1 MFKIK
6 RPALWA
12 FIVAMAAAITAHLC
26 SLTAV
31 CVFAAVLVTAAA
43 RAAVKNKAVAVV
55 ALLLGVAVLMHAAI
69 IQVCALDKLAPLN
82 AKNVEICGTLC
93 DTRTANQTHIKQT
106 VAVSSIDGHSF
117 AVPVKI
123 LLINSNGF
131 AAPQGDKICITA
143 KLKISENTAYQKS
156 NFAQGIYAT
165 CTNIKVKSI
174 TKGKNIYSLSGRVK
188 QYVNKTLE
196 RYLSYNQASVL
207 SGIVIGDNLNIDDA
221 FYNNVVDSGVS
232 HMLVV
237 SGMHLTII
245 CSAFINLLRKIMSR
259 RMAAVFLLPL
269 VLFIALVCDFGYS
282 ILRAAMGYIIFLVSN
297 MLLKKPDP
305 ISSLCMAC
313 VFILIS
319 NPFALGSVSL
329 WLSVSATWGIISI
342 SAPLSEHI
350 ENKYGSHRLYGLF
363 KIIAEPFCT
372 TLGAMVFC
380 LPVSMLVF
388 GRVSLVSLLTNLLVS
403 YSITI
408 ALCAAIL
415 GLVISVVIPFEPLL
429 NIVFAIPGICIKYF
443 TVVVNF
449 AASIPYACVEVTKVY
464 AIVFTVLLAV
474 GTVFAYNCIIKG
486 KKRRLLRVLAIALIP
501 LCIVTA
507 YLNTGRAT
515 VTAVAL
521 SKSQSII
528 ISCHG
533 YTAVI
538 GTGGSAAD
546 GKRINAALQKEKITQ
561 IDALY
566 ILDENA
572 NFAGTSTVIDANN
585 IGCVY
590 TAQDDDIKAKI
601 KQSGNKVH
609 AVSQKQNPID
619 NITLTFL
626 DGAVNIDFDGYTVF
640 VYGTGDAL
648 PIHNLYAKKA
658 DAVILSAD
666 GQTAVCKRHTAS
678 TTSFGSV
685 SLKIKQGF
693 ALS

>member
-12 FIVAMAAAITAHLC
+12 LIVAMAAALTAYLC

-31 CVFAAVLVTAAA
+31 CIVAAVLAAA
-43 RAAVKNKAVAVV
+43 AALAAVKNKAVAVV
-55 ALLLGVAVLMHAAI
+55 ALLLGVAVLIHAAI
-69 IQVCALDKLAPLN
+69 IQVCALEKLAPLN

-93 DTRTANQTHIKQT
+93 DTRTAKQTHITQT
-106 VAVSSIDGHSF
+106 VAVSSIDGYSF
-117 AVPVKI
+117 AIPVKI

-131 AAPQGDKICITA
+131 VAPQGDKISITA
-143 KLKISENTAYQKS
+143 KLEISENTAYQKS
-156 NFAQGIYAT
+156 NFARGIYAT
-165 CTNIKVKSI
+165 GSNVKVKSI
-174 TKGKNIYSLSGRVK
+174 TKGKNIYTLSGRVK
-188 QYVNKTLE
+188 AYVNKTLE

-207 SGIVIGDNLNIDDA
+207 SGIVIGDSLNIDNT
-221 FYNNVVDSGVS
+221 FYSNVVDSGVS

-282 ILRAAMGYIIFLVSN
+282 ILRAAIGYIIFLVSN

-342 SAPLSEHI
+342 SAPLSECI
-350 ENKYGSHRLYGLF
+350 ENRLDSHRMYGLL
-363 KIIAEPFCT
+363 KIITEPFCT
-372 TLGAMVFC
+372 MLGATVFC

-408 ALCAAIL
+408 ALCAAII
-415 GLVISVVIPFEPLL
+415 GLVISAVIPFEPLL

-443 TVVVNF
+443 TAVVNF
-449 AASIPYACVEVTKVY
+449 TASMPHSSVSVTKVY

-474 GTVFAYNCIIKG
+474 GTVFAYNCIVKG
-486 KKRRLLRVLAIALIP
+486 KKRRLLRVLAIALVP
-501 LCIVTA
+501 FCILTA
-507 YLNTGRAT
+507 YLNTGKAT
-515 VTAVAL
+515 VTTVGLAR
-521 SKSQSII
+521 SQSVI
-528 ISCHG
+528 ISCHD

-538 GTGGSAAD
+538 GAGNSAAD
-546 GKRINAALQKEKITQ
+546 AKRINAALQKEKITK

-572 NFAGTSTVIDANN
+572 GFAGASTVIDANN

-590 TAQDDDIKAKI
+590 TAQDDNIKAKI

-609 AVSQKQNPID
+609 AVPQKQNPND
-619 NITLTFL
+619 NVALTFL

-640 VYGTGDAL
+640 VYGTGKAL

-666 GQTAVCKRHTAS
+666 GQTVVCKRYTAS
-678 TTSFGSV
+678 TTAFGNV
-685 SLKIKQGF
+685 TLKIKQGF
-693 ALS
+693 G